1 MRFDIITLFP
11 ELFAP
16 FLESGVTRRAYSSGQ
31 VAVHLWN
38 PRDWAEGNYRRVDD
52 RPFGGG
58 PGMVMMAEPLQR
70 CLDAIR
76 SARTEADAQELAEPA
91 PVVLFSPIGTTLKHA
106 VVAEWAESR
115 GAVLLC
121 GRYEGIDQRFID
133 RNVTHQL
140 SLGDFVLSGGELAA
154 MVLLDSLARL
164 QPGVLNDEGSFQ
176 QDSFNP
182 ALDGLLDCPHYTR
195 PEVWNGQDVPA
206 ALLSGHHSNIERWR
220 RDQRLRITAEHRP
233 ELIEQ
238 AREQGL
244 LNAKDEGFLAKTAS
258 KL

>member
-16 FLESGVTRRAYSSGQ
+16 FLEVGVTRRAYSSGQ
-31 VAVHLWN
+31 VDVHLWN

-58 PGMVMMAEPLQR
+58 PGMVMMAEPLQH
-70 CLDAIR
+70 CLEAIR
-76 SARTEADAQELAEPA
+76 AARIEADEKEQVESA
-91 PVVLFSPIGTTLKHA
+91 PLILFSPIGTTLKHA
-106 VVAEWAESR
+106 VVAEWAESS
-115 GAVLLC
+115 GAILLC

-133 RNVTHQL
+133 THVTHQL

-195 PEVWNGQDVPA
+195 PEVWNGQEVPSE
-206 ALLSGHHSNIERWR
+206 LLSGHHANIDRWR
-220 RDQRLRITAEHRP
+220 RDQRLRITQQHRP
-233 ELIEQ
+233 ELLDQ
-238 AREQGL
+238 ARQQGL
-244 LNAKDEGFLAKTAS
+244 LNAKDEVFLAKTGT

>member
-16 FLESGVTRRAYSSGQ
+16 FLEVGVTRRAYSSGQ
-31 VAVHLWN
+31 VDVHLWN

-58 PGMVMMAEPLQR
+58 PGMVMMAEPLQH
-70 CLDAIR
+70 CLEAIR
-76 SARTEADAQELAEPA
+76 AARIEADEKEQVESA
-91 PVVLFSPIGTTLKHA
+91 PLILFSPIGTTLKHA
-106 VVAEWAESR
+106 VVAEWAESS
-115 GAVLLC
+115 GAILLC

-133 RNVTHQL
+133 THVTHQL

-195 PEVWNGQDVPA
+195 PEVWNGQEVPSE
-206 ALLSGHHSNIERWR
+206 LLSGHHANIDRWR
-220 RDQRLRITAEHRP
+220 RDQRLRITQQHRP
-233 ELIEQ
+233 ELLDQ
-238 AREQGL
+238 ARQRGL
-244 LNAKDEGFLAKTAS
+244 LNGKDEGFLAKTGT

>member
-70 CLDAIR
+70 CLEAIR
-76 SARTEADAQELAEPA
+76 SARTEADAQEHAEPA

-106 VVAEWAESR
+106 VVADWAESR

-133 RNVTHQL
+133 KNVTHQL

-195 PEVWNGQDVPA
+195 PEVWDGQEVPA

-238 AREQGL
+238 ARQQGL

>member
-11 ELFAP
+11 ELFVP

-58 PGMVMMAEPLQR
+58 PGMVMMAEPLQH
-70 CLDAIR
+70 CLEAIR
-76 SARTEADAQELAEPA
+76 AARIAADAREQAEPA
-91 PVVLFSPIGTTLKHA
+91 PVVLFSPIGVTLRHA
-106 VVAEWAESR
+106 VVADWAASR

-133 RNVTHQL
+133 AHVSHQI

-154 MVLLDSLARL
+154 MVMLDALARL

-206 ALLSGHHSNIERWR
+206 ELLSGHHANIERWR

-238 AREQGL
+238 ARQQGL

>member
-70 CLDAIR
+70 CLEAIR

-106 VVAEWAESR
+106 VVADWAESR

-182 ALDGLLDCPHYTR
+182 ALDGLLDCSHYTR

>member
-11 ELFAP
+11 ELFTP
-16 FLESGVTRRAYSSGQ
+16 FLESGVTRRAYASGQ
-31 VAVHLWN
+31 VGVHLWN
-38 PRDWAEGNYRRVDD
+38 PRDHAQGNYRRVDD

-70 CLDAIR
+70 CLEAIR
-76 SARTEADAQELAEPA
+76 SARTEADAQEHAEPA

-106 VVAEWAESR
+106 VVADWAESR

-133 RNVTHQL
+133 KNVTHQL

-195 PEVWNGQDVPA
+195 PEVWDDQEVPA

>member
-58 PGMVMMAEPLQR
+58 PGMVMMAEPLQL
-70 CLDAIR
+70 CLNAIR
-76 SARTEADAQELAEPA
+76 AARIETDVQEHSEPA

-133 RNVTHQL
+133 TYVTHQL

-195 PEVWNGQDVPA
+195 PEVWNGQDVPPE
-206 ALLSGHHSNIERWR
+206 LLSGHHANIERWR
-220 RDQRLRITAEHRP
+220 RDQRLRITTQHRP

-238 AREQGL
+238 ARKQGL
-244 LNAKDEGFLAKTAS
+244 LNAKDEGFLAKTAP